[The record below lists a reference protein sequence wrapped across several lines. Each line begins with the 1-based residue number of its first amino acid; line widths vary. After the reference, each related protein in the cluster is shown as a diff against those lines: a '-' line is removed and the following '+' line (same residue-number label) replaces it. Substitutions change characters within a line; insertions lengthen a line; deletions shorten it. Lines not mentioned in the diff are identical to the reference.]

1 MFKVGVTGGIGS
13 GKSVV
18 CSVFRNLGVPVYQ
31 ADKEAKRLM
40 VEDDGIRAGLLDFLG
55 TKAFR
60 GDQLDREYLAD
71 RIFSE
76 PEARRHINSLVH
88 PVVRD
93 DFKAWVEVQTGTPYV
108 MEEAALLFETG
119 AWKDL
124 DFNILI
130 HATKETRIARI
141 MKRDGL
147 GRSDVLARMA
157 SQRDPEEARRQ
168 ADLVIVNDEKDL
180 VIPQVLEADKI
191 IRDLALK
198 HS

>member
-13 GKSVV
+13 GKSIV
-18 CSVFRNLGVPVYQ
+18 CSVFQNLGVPVYQ

-40 VEDDGIRAGLLDFLG
+40 VEDDGIRAGLLDFFG
-55 TKAFR
+55 TEAFR
-60 GDQLDREYLAD
+60 DDQLDRKYLAD

-76 PEARRHINSLVH
+76 PEARNYLNSLVH

-119 AWKDL
+119 AWKGL

-130 HATKETRIARI
+130 HAARETRINRI
-141 MKRDGL
+141 IKRDGL
-147 GRSDVLARMA
+147 TRSEILARMA
-157 SQRDPEEARRQ
+157 SQLDPEEGREH

-180 VIPQVLEADKI
+180 VIPQVLKADKI